1 MRICGS
7 TSFRISALVLA
18 TLLAACAD
26 NGPRPRDL
34 FTALLYDTIG
44 SYDVVPLGPSPI
56 GGFVVPMDMND
67 SGVVVGFFQPAAG
80 SARAFRWRAGTFE
93 ILQPAAS
100 SSVARAIN
108 NRGDIVGDRGGA
120 VIWRAQETQ
129 PVPLF
134 PPESTFYQG
143 AGVVDVNDARDVA
156 LSYGGINAAVMN
168 ANTGVVGGRFPS
180 FRPAAIG
187 PAGEVLGVYVQLY
200 PKAALW
206 RAPYPAQLSCGWGVQ
221 GGATAFAINDSSVAL
236 MYLTEITEPF
246 WAGPAVFRVTNGC
259 AEEIPIDPGFP
270 LGSVPVTSTGI
281 VDDIELRT
289 LNNRLW
295 FAGTIR
301 GVESVMLAGF
311 KGYAVLDSVL
321 MASGEASARW
331 RVTRVERVN
340 AAGTFL
346 VQVKEGEA
354 ATQPALLVRRPH

>member
-1 MRICGS
+1 
-7 TSFRISALVLA
+7 VV
-18 TLLAACAD
+18 LAACSD
-26 NGPRPRDL
+26 NGPRPRDV
-34 FTALLYDTIG
+34 FTVLLYDSIG
-44 SYDVVPLGPSPI
+44 TYDVVPLGPGPL

-67 SGVVVGFFQPAAG
+67 SGIVVGFLQPPGG

-93 ILQPAAS
+93 ILEPAAS

-108 NRGDIVGDRGGA
+108 NRGDIVGDRGVA

-134 PPESTFYQG
+134 PPESTLYQQ
-143 AGVVDVNDARDVA
+143 ATAVDINEGRVVA
-156 LSYGGINAAVMN
+156 LAYNGSNTTVVN
-168 ANTGVVGGRFPS
+168 ANTGAVGGRFPS
-180 FRPAAIG
+180 FKPVAIG

-200 PKAALW
+200 PKAGLW
-206 RAPYPAQLSCGWGVQ
+206 RSPYPSQLSCGWGVQ
-221 GGATAFAINDSSVAL
+221 GGAKAFAINDSSVAL

-246 WAGPAVFRVTNGC
+246 WAGPAVFRVANGC
-259 AEEIPIDPGFP
+259 NEEISVDPGFP

-281 VDDIELRT
+281 VDDIELRA
-289 LNNRLW
+289 LNNQRW

-331 RVTRVERVN
+331 RVTRVDRIN
-340 AAGTFL
+340 SAGTFL

-354 ATQPALLVRRPH
+354 AQQPALLVRRPH